1 MQRQPVSPA
10 RPGSARWR
18 RPLLVLLAAAG
29 LAFVFVTSARLP
41 VIAATRFDLGGAPNV
56 FMTRQGYRW
65 LMGFLAGAVPLVVAF
80 LPALI
85 GRRWPQL
92 LNIPNREYWLAP
104 ERRADTLAS
113 VESRTM
119 LLAAV
124 MIAFMCFTHWLVL
137 EANAAV
143 PMQLAGTPLVI
154 GVGAFAIFVI
164 GWIVALRTRF
174 RR

>member
-1 MQRQPVSPA
+1 MQRQPVSPV
-10 RPGSARWR
+10 RPGSERWR
-18 RPLLVLLAAAG
+18 GLLVVLLAAAG
-29 LAFVFVTSARLP
+29 LMFVLATAARLP
-41 VIAATRFDLGGAPNV
+41 DIAATRFDLGGTPNV
-56 FMTRQGYRW
+56 FMDRQGYRW
-65 LMGFLAGAVPLVVAF
+65 LMGFLVGVVPLFVAF
-80 LPALI
+80 LPTLI

-92 LNIPNREYWLAP
+92 LNIPNRDYWLAP

-113 VESRTM
+113 VGSRTM

-143 PMQLAGTPLVI
+143 PMQLAGTPLLI